1 MSIIITDLAMPV
13 MNGRELLHAIR
24 DHPSTQALPIIFLS
38 AQAGTDAR
46 VEALLLGADDFMT
59 KPFQSSE
66 LVARVKVHL
75 QLGEVR
81 KELERRV
88 EERTAALAE
97 SERKYREI
105 SDQYQTLSLM
115 SPVGIFQTDSSGQIL
130 FANPRFSEITGCS
143 RAGPYA
149 GWQDSVVPD
158 DASKVHQ
165 MWDDAVQEWRGD
177 RAVVTSEFRFVNG
190 KWVQLEL
197 RVYERGY
204 IGSLVSLQC
213 WVFEDGGCSD
223 GG

>member
-1 MSIIITDLAMPV
+1 MPV
-13 MNGRELLHAIR
+13 MNGRELLYAIR
-24 DHPSTQALPIIFLS
+24 DHPSTQAIPIIFLS

-46 VEALLLGADDFMT
+46 VEALLLGADDFMM

-88 EERTAALAE
+88 GERTAALVG
-97 SERKYREI
+97 SERRHREI

-115 SPVGIFQTDSSGQIL
+115 SPVGIFQTDSSGHVV

-149 GWQDSVVPD
+149 GWQDSVVPE
-158 DASKVHQ
+158 DASKVHR
-165 MWDDAVQEWRGD
+165 MWDDAVQEWKAD
-177 RAVVTSEFRFVNG
+177 RAVVTSEFRFMNG

-197 RVYERGY
+197 RAYEQGY

-213 WVFEDGGCSD
+213 CRYKEGECSD
-223 GG
+223 GL